1 MLIELF
7 EENCRNFDEN
17 RKTSTT

>member
-7 EENCRNFDEN
+7 EENYRNFDEN